1 MKKQTENKAKQAS
14 EVKKDKCVVFTV
26 KERVILAD
34 MVSVKQQGRGTFLE
48 MLIFK
53 HLMKKIEFSSKEV
66 DELEFKNVK
75 KNQGGREIIA
85 IEWNFEKSKD
95 YNKEISF
102 TAAEL
107 SEIDKLF
114 RTQGQ
119 VENSMTLAHIALWEK
134 FDFDLEL

>member
-1 MKKQTENKAKQAS
+1 
-14 EVKKDKCVVFTV
+14 
-26 KERVILAD
+26 
-34 MVSVKQQGRGTFLE
+34 
-48 MLIFK
+48 
-53 HLMKKIEFSSKEV
+53 MKKIEFSSKEV

-75 KNQGGREIIA
+75 KKQGEREVVA

-102 TAAEL
+102 TTAEL

-134 FDFDLEL
+134 FDFDFKL

>member
-1 MKKQTENKAKQAS
+1 MKKQTENKTKLTS
-14 EVKKDKCVVFTV
+14 EVKKDKSVVFTV

-48 MLIFK
+48 MLVFK

-75 KNQGGREIIA
+75 KKQGEREVVA

-102 TAAEL
+102 TTAEL

-134 FDFDLEL
+134 FDFDFKL

>member
-1 MKKQTENKAKQAS
+1 MKKQTENKTKQTS

-48 MLIFK
+48 MLVFK

-75 KNQGGREIIA
+75 KKQGGREVIA

-102 TAAEL
+102 TTAEL

>member
-1 MKKQTENKAKQAS
+1 MKKQTENKTKQTS
-14 EVKKDKCVVFTV
+14 EVKKDKSVVFTV

-48 MLIFK
+48 MLVFK

-75 KNQGGREIIA
+75 KEQGGREVIA

-102 TAAEL
+102 TTAEL